1 MYKSRRRFI
10 IFGVNVFS
18 GLFFV
23 VLSMMLLGE
32 GSFLSSLIVGAIVFC
47 VFQIASSLLTS
58 SRVAKAERRALNS
71 KETGLLSDFIKKLR
85 FSYSVDDFIESIQT
99 VLEDKADCSVLY
111 VDRENNYVIYN
122 SPDRLTCSDET
133 MRVLELNF
141 SARWPEGFYFMDKE
155 LGIVSDLRETR
166 GFFLVHGTKHFY
178 VFCRYTKLFDPIIYP
193 RLFNEFTRFEE
204 RSKTITSLSEIAEL
218 SKEWTMLAET
228 QRSFLPQ
235 KMPDIPKLDVA
246 AYFRPL
252 VNVSGDYYSVLPMND
267 HKTLVML
274 GDVSGK
280 GLAAALVMGLVMN
293 VVKIIENKED
303 LAGTVRAIDRAIKG
317 MRLQD
322 KYTVLFIGIID
333 TEKMNIRYIN
343 ASMSDPLVVTQTPAG
358 YKIKPLSSNC
368 SLIGIIDIDDIEV
381 AEQKLYRGDL
391 ILMASD
397 GVSEVMDDDGVELGN
412 TELYMNTIQNSALK
426 SAQKF
431 IDDIADL
438 VMSYNGNKKLRDDVT
453 MLVAKIER

>member
-1 MYKSRRRFI
+1 MYKSRRRLI
-10 IFGVNVFS
+10 IFGVNVLS
-18 GLFFV
+18 GLLFV
-23 VLSMMLLGE
+23 VLCMALLPE
-32 GSFLSSLIVGAIVFC
+32 GSFLTSFVVGSIIFC
-47 VFQIASSLLTS
+47 VFQIASSIFLTNS
-58 SRVAKAERRALNS
+58 VSKAERNALNT
-71 KETGLLSDFIKKLR
+71 KETELLTDFIKHLR
-85 FSYSVDDFIESIQT
+85 FSYSIDDFIESIQS
-99 VLEDKADCSVLY
+99 VLEDRADCSVLY

-122 SPDRLTCSDET
+122 SPDRLTCSEET

-141 SARWPEGFYFMDKE
+141 SSRWPEGYYFFDKD
-155 LGIVSDLRETR
+155 LGLVSDHKTSR

-178 VFCRYTKLFDPIIYP
+178 IFCRYTKLFDPIIYP
-193 RLFNEFTRFEE
+193 RLLSEFTRFEE
-204 RSKTITSLSEIAEL
+204 RSKTITGLSEIAEL
-218 SKEWTMLAET
+218 SKEWAMLAET

-252 VNVSGDYYSVLPMND
+252 VNVSGDYYSVLPMNE

-303 LAGTVRAIDRAIKG
+303 LAGTVMAIDRAIKG

-358 YKIKPLSSNC
+358 YKLKPLTSNC
-368 SLIGIIDIDDIEV
+368 SLIGIIDIEDIKV

-397 GVSEVMDDDGVELGN
+397 GVSEVMDDEGVELGD
-412 TELYMNTIQNSALK
+412 TELYMKTIQNSAIK